1 MTVKDREDVHVV
13 CVASTG
19 FALDGSLFRSC
30 TCRAVVGGGVWVV
43 ALACGRSVLKFKL
56 KEW

>member
-1 MTVKDREDVHVV
+1 VHVA